1 MKISADL
8 VGLLTLSFRQGLRFV
23 NDMVLGLIKMLNSVL
38 DLFKS
43 AIGALILN
51 HSRTKSI
58 NVSKCSAVPK
68 IPTL

>member
-1 MKISADL
+1 VKISADL
-8 VGLLTLSFRQGLRFV
+8 VGLLALSFRQGLRFV
-23 NDMVLGLIKMLNSVL
+23 NGMMLSLIKMLNSVL

-43 AIGALILN
+43 AIGALVLN

-58 NVSKCSAVPK
+58 NISKYSTVPI

>member
-1 MKISADL
+1 MKIPADL

-23 NDMVLGLIKMLNSVL
+23 NGMMLGLIKMLNSVL

-51 HSRTKSI
+51 HSRTKST
-58 NVSKCSAVPK
+58 NVSKCSTVPK
-68 IPTL
+68 ILTL